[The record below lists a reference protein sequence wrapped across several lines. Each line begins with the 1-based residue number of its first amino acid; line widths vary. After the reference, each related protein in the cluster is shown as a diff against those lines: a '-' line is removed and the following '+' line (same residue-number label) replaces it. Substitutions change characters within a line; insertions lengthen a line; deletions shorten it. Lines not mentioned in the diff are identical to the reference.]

1 MMIRSGLASVV
12 AGVVWGASLG
22 VLPAMFRIPFRPTAH
37 TIHLPLHYSLLLLPL
52 PLLHPLLLLRV
63 QPIRERDQRMD
74 QPYDVLGPRQGTS
87 DFHSLPSRE
96 AASVV
101 SSVCGKYSNF

>member
-37 TIHLPLHYSLLLLPL
+37 TKHLPLHYSLLLLPL
-52 PLLHPLLLLRV
+52 PLLHPLLVPLLH
-63 QPIRERDQRMD
+63 P
-74 QPYDVLGPRQGTS
+74 VLW
-87 DFHSLPSRE
+87 E
-96 AASVV
+96 
-101 SSVCGKYSNF
+101 